1 MTLET
6 PDRIRELQRK
16 LYRKA
21 KQEPNFRF
29 YLLYDK
35 VYRRDILSHAY
46 RLVKANKG
54 ASGVDGLTFE
64 AIEEREGGA
73 EKYLDQIAEELKGKT
88 YRPMPVRRVNI
99 PKADGRQRPLGIPTI
114 KDRVVQMAV
123 KLVIE
128 PIFEAE
134 FEDNSYG
141 FRSKPNAH
149 QAMEGVFVTVTHG
162 KDPGY

>member
-6 PDRIRELQRK
+6 PDRIRELQGK

-54 ASGVDGLTFE
+54 ASGVDRLTFE
-64 AIEEREGGA
+64 AIEEREEGA
-73 EKYLDQIAEELKGKT
+73 EGYLDTRYQLLLHGLK
-88 YRPMPVRRVNI
+88 
-99 PKADGRQRPLGIPTI
+99 L
-114 KDRVVQMAV
+114 
-123 KLVIE
+123 
-128 PIFEAE
+128 
-134 FEDNSYG
+134 
-141 FRSKPNAH
+141 
-149 QAMEGVFVTVTHG
+149 
-162 KDPGY
+162 

>member
-6 PDRIRELQRK
+6 PDRFRELQRK

-35 VYRRDILSHAY
+35 VYRRDILSYAY

-64 AIEEREGGA
+64 RIEEREEGA
-73 EKYLDQIAEELKGKT
+73 EKYLEQIAEELKGKS
-88 YRPMPVRRVNI
+88 Y
-99 PKADGRQRPLGIPTI
+99 IPTDI
-114 KDRVVQMAV
+114 SMT
-123 KLVIE
+123 I
-128 PIFEAE
+128 
-134 FEDNSYG
+134 
-141 FRSKPNAH
+141 
-149 QAMEGVFVTVTHG
+149 
-162 KDPGY
+162 